1 MKTGIERVMGSV
13 LYNSGDPFKSEA
25 IQRLTRGNNIEC
37 EALIQD
43 MLDRGLIKQVADN
56 GKVRESAKYAKYNRA
71 RDLAMHKPWR

>member
-1 MKTGIERVMGSV
+1 MKTDIERVMGSV

-25 IQRLTRGNNIEC
+25 IQRLTRGSNVEC

-43 MLDRGLIKQVADN
+43 MLSRNLIKKVSGT
-56 GKVRESAKYAKYNRA
+56 GKARESASYTKYSKV